1 MLLGKRSPW
10 KNNFSPQKALDFFT
24 KKFCMDNVNDQSFF
38 SLVITFLLL
47 VTFSIDDV
55 EYQFRLEKMDV
66 EHS

>member
-1 MLLGKRSPW
+1 
-10 KNNFSPQKALDFFT
+10 
-24 KKFCMDNVNDQSFF
+24 MDNVNDQSFF

-55 EYQFRLEKMDV
+55 EYRFRLEKMDV

>member
-1 MLLGKRSPW
+1 
-10 KNNFSPQKALDFFT
+10 
-24 KKFCMDNVNDQSFF
+24 MDNVNDQSFF

-47 VTFSIDDV
+47 VTFSIDDI

>member
-1 MLLGKRSPW
+1 
-10 KNNFSPQKALDFFT
+10 
-24 KKFCMDNVNDQSFF
+24 MDNVNDQSFF

>member
-1 MLLGKRSPW
+1 
-10 KNNFSPQKALDFFT
+10 
-24 KKFCMDNVNDQSFF
+24 MDNVNDQSFF

-55 EYQFRLEKMDV
+55 EYRSRLEKMDV

>member
-1 MLLGKRSPW
+1 
-10 KNNFSPQKALDFFT
+10 
-24 KKFCMDNVNDQSFF
+24 MDNVNDQSFF

-55 EYQFRLEKMDV
+55 EYQSRLEKMDV

>member
-1 MLLGKRSPW
+1 
-10 KNNFSPQKALDFFT
+10 
-24 KKFCMDNVNDQSFF
+24 MDNVNDQSFF

-55 EYQFRLEKMDV
+55 EYRFHLEKMDV